1 MEAFFSTEVLS
12 DESSLCQVDIKLT
25 ITSLRC
31 ACQADLKFASKPRFY
46 LNSQVSRFY
55 LETAG
60 VIVCFSSGRNRQAV
74 VYNDCTSFLRLQECV
89 KAQFSSMGFAILRLF
104 VLALL
109 RSIKWCF
116 LVALTFIS
124 LMTVKL
130 NHFPCTP
137 DQWRKKANCRRDMR
151 MMI

>member
-1 MEAFFSTEVLS
+1 
-12 DESSLCQVDIKLT
+12 
-25 ITSLRC
+25 
-31 ACQADLKFASKPRFY
+31 
-46 LNSQVSRFY
+46 
-55 LETAG
+55 
-60 VIVCFSSGRNRQAV
+60 
-74 VYNDCTSFLRLQECV
+74 
-89 KAQFSSMGFAILRLF
+89 MGFAILRLF